1 MMVDD
6 MLKWRF
12 RKISEA
18 LLLRLGWEGWEEAAV
33 RETVGRLFQSTEVNT
48 VSSGESKTQG
58 SGPRTAGRV

>member
-6 MLKWRF
+6 MLNWRF

-48 VSSGESKTQG
+48 VSSGESKT
-58 SGPRTAGRV
+58 